1 MAVHEAVH
9 EVPPLACFQRFVP
22 AMRELWVL
30 DLADEER
37 WQRVRAL
44 LPMLLDDPELREL
57 AGGWAETRAA
67 DGKHT
72 NLLLYEDPQH
82 GFVVNAL
89 VKAPGAATPVHDH
102 AHTWTAY
109 GVIYGAERVVRY
121 RLEREVP
128 PGSVAELTEAGSY
141 VVEPGFIDVVPPR
154 LPHAEYV
161 GDSRTVA
168 LIVRSARVGG
178 FEQRMWKHKTHV
190 HFLAPGP
197 EQLPYEF
204 TFRGISRSP

>member
-1 MAVHEAVH
+1 MLCKTVHD
-9 EVPPLACFQRFVP
+9 VPPLACFARFVP
-22 AMRELWVL
+22 AMRELWAL

-44 LPMLLDDPELREL
+44 LPMLLDDPELRER
-57 AGGWAETRAA
+57 AAEWTETRAA

-72 NLLLYEDPQH
+72 NLLLYEDPQY

-89 VKAPGAATPVHDH
+89 VKEPGAATPVHDH

-109 GVIYGAERVVRY
+109 GVIYGSERVVRY
-121 RLEREVP
+121 RLELEVAA
-128 PGSVAELTEAGSY
+128 GSVAQFTEVSSY
-141 VVEPGFIDVVPPR
+141 MVKPGYIDMVPPR

-168 LIVRSARVGG
+168 IIVRSARVGG
-178 FEQRMWKHKTHV
+178 FDQRMWNHKTHV

-197 EQLPYEF
+197 QQLPYDF
-204 TFRGISRSP
+204 S